1 MYYLL
6 FLFIPL
12 LVLSF
17 AAQQYVEYVFF
28 KWSKVNNSARLTG
41 MEAAERVSRDARL
54 GVRFTTTGKKLGDHY
69 APDSHTVCLSTQVAE
84 APSVAALAI
93 AAHELGHAQQKQEE
107 SAMIRLRE
115 VLVPAVRLAPPVG
128 YILLT
133 LGAALGRFS
142 LIWSGVAVLALTVV
156 FMLMTLPIEFD
167 ASRRAFVLLERSD
180 LLTSADRKG
189 ARQMLTAAA
198 LTYAVASV
206 FSLVQFARF
215 VITRH

>member
-6 FLFIPL
+6 FLFVPL

-28 KWSKVNNSARLTG
+28 RWSKVYNSARLTG
-41 MEAAERVSRDARL
+41 MQAAERLSQDARL
-54 GVRFTTTGKKLGDHY
+54 GVRFATTSKKLGDHY
-69 APDSHTVCLSTQVAE
+69 APQTHTVCLSTQVAE
-84 APSVAALAI
+84 QPSVAALAI
-93 AAHELGHAQQKQEE
+93 AAHELRHAQQKQEE

-115 VLVPAVRLAPPVG
+115 VLVPAVRLAPSLG
-128 YILLT
+128 YLL
-133 LGAALGRFS
+133 LSAGAVLGRFS
-142 LIWSGVAVLALTVV
+142 LVWGGIAVLALTLI
-156 FMLMTLPIEFD
+156 FMLLTLPIEFD

-189 ARQMLTAAA
+189 ARQMLNAAA

-215 VITRH
+215 ILLRR